1 MSIFTAIAIAN
12 QYCLEI
18 TAEANCPVTDW
29 AGASLGVED
38 PPGSS
43 ESLASLSGKALI
55 TYQSAS

>member
-12 QYCLEI
+12 QYCPEI
-18 TAEANCPVTDW
+18 TAEASGPVTDG

-43 ESLASLSGKALI
+43 EFLASLSGEAL